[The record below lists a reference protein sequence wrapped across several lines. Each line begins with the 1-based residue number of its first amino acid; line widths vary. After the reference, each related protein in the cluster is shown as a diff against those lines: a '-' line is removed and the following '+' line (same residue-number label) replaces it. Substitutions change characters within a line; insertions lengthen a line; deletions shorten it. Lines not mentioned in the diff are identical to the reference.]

1 VKGIC
6 INTFYK
12 SGVNIYWL
20 GADENNPD
28 TPYSGEKNSYKRC
41 RTLLLECP

>member
-1 VKGIC
+1 L
-6 INTFYK
+6 NTFHK

-28 TPYSGEKNSYKRC
+28 TPYSGDKKPNEDDY
-41 RTLLLECP
+41 

>member
-1 VKGIC
+1 M
-6 INTFYK
+6 NTFYK

-28 TPYSGEKNSYKRC
+28 TPYSGDKK
-41 RTLLLECP
+41 LI